1 MQKTELYWPV
11 YKAFFTVIERLFYSS
26 QDSYFVK
33 MLKMFVVLFDLL
45 CFTAL

>member
-1 MQKTELYWPV
+1 MQKTEFFIGLCTRL
-11 YKAFFTVIERLFYSS
+11 FTVIKTAYSS

-33 MLKMFVVLFDLL
+33 MLKMYVVLFDLL